1 MKRFVVAG
9 LGNFGSTLAVELTD
23 AGHEVIAI
31 DVDGDIVDRIA
42 PRVAK
47 AVVGD
52 ATDAETLRRLGA
64 DSADAGIVS
73 TGDDITASILSVLAL
88 GDLKVR
94 DTYVKVVS
102 LEHARV
108 MHRIGVTEVIF
119 PERDSAE
126 GLAKRMGGN
135 ALLKYVSLGDGFS
148 IQEMGVPDQWCGKT
162 IRELALRQNYDVTIV
177 AVHDVLKDRITGS
190 PDPDAKLMDSDTI
203 LLAGTDEALERVAR
217 IK

>member
-31 DVDGDIVDRIA
+31 DIDGDIVDRIA

-88 GDLKVR
+88 SDLKVR
-94 DTYVKVVS
+94 DIYVKVVS
-102 LEHARV
+102 LDHARV

-135 ALLKYVSLGDGFS
+135 ALLKYVSLGAGFS
-148 IQEMGVPDQWCGKT
+148 IQEMGVPDLWCGKT
-162 IRELALRQNYDVTIV
+162 IRELALRQNHDVTIV
-177 AVHDVLKDRITGS
+177 AVHDVLKDRITGW